1 MWRTESLE
9 RATAHYRDRKLG
21 LPRPR
26 KESRICLVLMRSSGE
41 EVWDP
46 RASRRG
52 SHGLEGPG
60 GLTLGSGLLP
70 EATPRCSQVTLSITH
85 ELSHLP
91 QGGNGCCPCGLGSPS
106 RGTIPER
113 PAQHIPKGQTHPGNH
128 LGPVAVGNTFCPWKM
143 FCSGATSQAWW
154 APNTLHKEQVGT
166 SHVRQ

>member
-1 MWRTESLE
+1 MACGEQSSG
-9 RATAHYRDRKLG
+9 RATAYYRHHAGVARGPGKNLDFAL
-21 LPRPR
+21 
-26 KESRICLVLMRSSGE
+26 CYMRGPSG

-46 RASRRG
+46 RVHRRG

-60 GLTLGSGLLP
+60 GLSLGSGLFP
-70 EATPRCSQVTLSITH
+70 MATPRCSQVALSITH

-113 PAQHIPKGQTHPGNH
+113 PAQHIHKGQIH
-128 LGPVAVGNTFCPWKM
+128 LGTVFVVNTFCPWKM

-154 APNTLHKEQVGT
+154 APNTLHREQVGT